1 MTIFESMA
9 SFIFMVDMCFI
20 LYACCRCRDN
30 ESGKKGKNE
39 NRGDRIEHV

>member
-1 MTIFESMA
+1 MTLFETMA
-9 SFIFMVDMCFI
+9 SFIFMVDMCLI

-30 ESGKKGKNE
+30 DKKGKNE